1 MKQKKQKSVFYNI
14 ETLYNAREGVIK
26 FSNDYSSMISKA
38 KYKTIYGKGCTSDLA
53 FRLKI

>member
-38 KYKTIYGKGCTSDLA
+38 KYKTIRGKGCTSDLA